1 MAGLLSSLARQ
12 GAEAIKEG
20 ARGQRRGRLRTA
32 AEKSLSLRVSL
43 SGLVDRLLSR

>member
-12 GAEAIKEG
+12 GAEANKEG

-32 AEKSLSLRVSL
+32 VERAFLFVCHCQ
-43 SGLVDRLLSR
+43 GL